1 MNKHDITRFIPLTY
15 LFFLRYAYNSE
26 VGTYTPTYY
35 TGTQQVQASPM
46 GYDIS
51 ADYAVDST
59 TTYDPR
65 PGLDALDSGSLIASV
80 VTTGEYKQILCLYL
94 YCV

>member
-1 MNKHDITRFIPLTY
+1 
-15 LFFLRYAYNSE
+15 
-26 VGTYTPTYY
+26 
-35 TGTQQVQASPM
+35 M

-80 VTTGEYKQILCLYL
+80 VTTGEYKQILRLYL